1 MFKKFIK
8 RNYKNDVYKV
18 EIINMKELEEI
29 KENDSSLEEK
39 NDNQNILQ
47 KEIELKN
54 NRISE
59 MINELQTVV
68 RQRNI
73 SFVVVIVVLLL
84 MLLFFTFYNNLD
96 TNTLSKIEEI
106 SPNTE
111 ITDIKEI
118 LINFYD
124 AINKN
129 VEFCITF
136 FVAVFT
142 YYLNTFNNN
151 LMEERQYKRYIYEFG
166 EKLYINGQLNENNKY
181 FFDNKILKIKSK
193 KSNVDKINKSDSTSS
208 SEDR

>member
-1 MFKKFIK
+1 MFKKIFK

-59 MINELQTVV
+59 MRNELQTVV
-68 RQRNI
+68 HQKNI
-73 SFVVVIVVLLL
+73 SLVVVIIVLLSI
-84 MLLFFTFYNNLD
+84 LLYLVFYNNLD

-106 SPNTE
+106 SASTE

-118 LINFYD
+118 LIIFYD
-124 AINKN
+124 TINKN
-129 VEFCITF
+129 IEFSITF
-136 FVAVFT
+136 ILAVFT
-142 YYLNTFNNN
+142 YYLNTLNNN
-151 LMEERQYKRYIYEFG
+151 LMEEREYKRYIYEFG
-166 EKLYINGQLNENNKY
+166 EKLYINGQLNENNKR
-181 FFDNKILKIKSK
+181 
-193 KSNVDKINKSDSTSS
+193 NVNKINKSDSTSS
-208 SEDR
+208 SEDRR

>member
-1 MFKKFIK
+1 MFKKIFK

-59 MINELQTVV
+59 MRNELQTVV
-68 RQRNI
+68 HQKNI
-73 SFVVVIVVLLL
+73 SLVVVIIVLLL
-84 MLLFFTFYNNLD
+84 ILLYLVFYNNLD

-106 SPNTE
+106 SASTE

-118 LINFYD
+118 LIIFYD
-124 AINKN
+124 TINKN
-129 VEFCITF
+129 IEFSITF
-136 FVAVFT
+136 ILAVFT
-142 YYLNTFNNN
+142 YYLNTLNNN
-151 LMEERQYKRYIYEFG
+151 LMEEREYKRYIYEFG
-166 EKLYINGQLNENNKY
+166 EKLYINGQLNENNKH

-193 KSNVDKINKSDSTSS
+193 T
-208 SEDR
+208 

>member
-1 MFKKFIK
+1 MFKKIFK

-29 KENDSSLEEK
+29 KGNDSSLEEK

-59 MINELQTVV
+59 MRNELQTVV
-68 RQRNI
+68 HQKNI
-73 SFVVVIVVLLL
+73 SLVVVIIVLLSI
-84 MLLFFTFYNNLD
+84 LLYLVFYNNLD

-106 SPNTE
+106 SASTE

-118 LINFYD
+118 LIIFYD
-124 AINKN
+124 TINKN
-129 VEFCITF
+129 IEFSITF
-136 FVAVFT
+136 ILAVFT
-142 YYLNTFNNN
+142 YYLNTLNNN
-151 LMEERQYKRYIYEFG
+151 LMEEREYKRYIYEFG
-166 EKLYINGQLNENNKY
+166 EKLYINGQLNENNKH

-193 KSNVDKINKSDSTSS
+193 T
-208 SEDR
+208 

>member
-1 MFKKFIK
+1 MFKKIFK

-59 MINELQTVV
+59 MRNELQTVV
-68 RQRNI
+68 HQKNI
-73 SFVVVIVVLLL
+73 SLVVVIIVLLSI
-84 MLLFFTFYNNLD
+84 LLYLVFYNNLD

-106 SPNTE
+106 SASTE

-118 LINFYD
+118 LIIFYD
-124 AINKN
+124 TINKN
-129 VEFCITF
+129 IEFSITF
-136 FVAVFT
+136 ILAVFT
-142 YYLNTFNNN
+142 YYLNTLNNN
-151 LMEERQYKRYIYEFG
+151 LMEEREYKRYIYEFG
-166 EKLYINGQLNENNKY
+166 EKLYINGQLNENNKH

-193 KSNVDKINKSDSTSS
+193 T
-208 SEDR
+208 